1 MNLKIEAQVLRAALE
16 VSLAKRGT
24 IAVLEHALLSVGSD
38 GRLSVTTSNLAQELT
53 FYVDAQ
59 ATAQAPLAVRA
70 DLLKAALYALDG
82 EVALSLTDGRMV
94 LKQGRRQ
101 FKIPTLPGA
110 EFPRLD
116 VGASTPLGVD
126 PRALAVALARVSY
139 CASKK
144 DIRYYLNGVQL
155 RPGYVAAADGY
166 RMAIDPLTC
175 AGLPPAGVLIPIDSV
190 KLVCETLRVA
200 DSVALEGK
208 GRAYLTV
215 HGAGQMLHTKL
226 MDASCPDL
234 EKVAADVDR
243 APVIARIAVPALV
256 SALARVRHFCQRE
269 AASGTTGFYQTRLAV
284 EDGTVAVS
292 SAHDAGT
299 VDPVP
304 AESTARV
311 DSVVVETPLLADLL
325 SHAQDAAICEWRH
338 IDHLQVQ
345 RFTFDQ
351 RADRHYTMPWRE

>member
-24 IAVLEHALLSVGSD
+24 IAVLEHALLSVGGD

-59 ATAQAPLAVRA
+59 TSAQEPLAVRA

-82 EVALSLTDGRMV
+82 EVALRLTDGRLV

-110 EFPRLD
+110 DFPRLE
-116 VGASTPLGVD
+116 VGDSTPLGVD

-139 CASKK
+139 CAGKK
-144 DIRYYLNGVQL
+144 DVRYCLNGVQL
-155 RPGYVAAADGY
+155 RPACVAAADGY
-166 RMAIDPLTC
+166 RMAIDAVTC

-190 KLVCETLRVA
+190 KLLCDVLRGA

-208 GRAYLTV
+208 SRAFLTV
-215 HGAGQMLHTKL
+215 RGAGQMLHTKL
-226 MDASCPDL
+226 SDASYPDL
-234 EKVAADVDR
+234 DAVAADVDR
-243 APVIARIAVPALV
+243 AKVIARIPVPALI

-269 AASGTTGFYQTRLAV
+269 AASGSGFYQTRLAV
-284 EDGTVAVS
+284 EDGAVAVS

-304 AESTARV
+304 AESTALV
-311 DSVVVETPLLADLL
+311 ESVVVETPLLADLL
-325 SHAQDAAICEWRH
+325 AHAQDAESCAWRH
-338 IDHLQVQ
+338 IDSTKVQ
-345 RFTFDQ
+345 QFTFDE
-351 RADRHYTMPWRE
+351 RTDRHYVMPIRQ